1 MVGALNQEHRASL
14 GESHDLRP
22 LVRVEASANLRSIG
36 KKGEEVRQP
45 DRDRSLA
52 LRVVEVNEPVARFP
66 FEAEAVA
73 NIPCEISAFR
83 HSHAILPDSWSQT
96 RSVNHVSGLLQ
107 ALLSARRS
115 VGGQHFADFIVLRF
129 EQFHGDAEHEAT
141 RDGDLNKIAVRTVF
155 DRKRGPASDKLSIHL
170 NDIAGHAL
178 TAPLRFNT
186 GGQSFG
192 CSTRNGAFDGGSAA

>member
-1 MVGALNQEHRASL
+1 MSDRAAPHQL
-14 GESHDLRP
+14 HGGKDADDLRP

-36 KKGEEVRQP
+36 KKGEEVGQP
-45 DRDRSLA
+45 HRDRISA
-52 LRVVEVNEPVARFP
+52 LLVIEVDEPVASLP
-66 FEAEAVA
+66 FKVKALT
-73 NIPCEISAFR
+73 NIPREISAFR

-129 EQFHGDAEHEAT
+129 EQFDGDAEHEAT

-155 DRKRGPASDKLSIHL
+155 DLKRGPASDKLSIHL
-170 NDIAGHAL
+170 NDIAAHAL

-186 GGQSFG
+186 GGQWSG
-192 CSTRNGAFDGGSAA
+192 RSTRNDDFARECAA